1 MSKVIIIEHPTEG
14 DISDPFDESLS
25 IAVACNEIRSSFEL
39 SGGSL
44 KCNGVTVSGDA
55 LLSALQ
61 GELKFVR
68 GRGNPFFSSS
78 LFHPKLTSLFLNLIS
93 FLFL

>member
-1 MSKVIIIEHPTEG
+1 MR
-14 DISDPFDESLS
+14 FD
-25 IAVACNEIRSSFEL
+25 SSFEL

-55 LLSALQ
+55 LLSTLQ

-78 LFHPKLTSLFLNLIS
+78 LFHPTLICLFLSHFFTINLFSIFVAQMQEAGNS
-93 FLFL
+93 TSC